1 MKALIE
7 RFLLKTDVPKTL
19 RIRTGLGWKEV
30 PGQNFISNEVTAF
43 NPAGLLT
50 SELFHR
56 YFTKSEPYF

>member
-43 NPAGLLT
+43 NPAGLLK
-50 SELFHR
+50 SELFHK